1 MSRLRGWRV
10 AAIIVVAAGSLLATS
25 AGAWRLNGSSS
36 TAAYVQEVAKAGS
49 EDTFENRTRLYERLR
64 IDVMELAHPRL
75 SLHTYGTLSNDV
87 TNESL
92 GDTRTRLYNAYLQYR
107 PASAGTDAL
116 RYDIRLGRQWVLSGV
131 GAGTI
136 DGLVVSTDRPGW
148 GGLTLFGGTLG
159 MDTRDQLRF
168 DAPKDSR
175 RFGGDLRILPRV
187 SEGYEPELGV
197 SFAATSRNDVDENQK
212 IGARAALRVR
222 RQLRLWTEV
231 RHDLL
236 LDRTYGTAAGVEF
249 LKPARQMRLWAE
261 FNRRTPAF
269 PATSFFSVWDTKPVS
284 DVRGGVGMG
293 VAGPVRLILDFTR
306 TDFRAQTKYVD
317 VGGAQV
323 SRSKVDRATSYRVV
337 LERNAAQIGVRFS
350 SGFGGDRT
358 GLVASLNQD
367 IGERVNVN
375 LDLGYETYDYGS
387 NAYEDN
393 TATTGILALSYK
405 AARNTRITTQIE
417 AMNNRDLKQ
426 DIRLLARV
434 DQRFRLGR

>member
-1 MSRLRGWRV
+1 MSGHKGRRI
-10 AAIIVVAAGSLLATS
+10 AAIIALAAGPLLATNV
-25 AGAWRLNGSSS
+25 GAWRLNGSSS
-36 TAAYVQEVAKAGS
+36 TAAYVQEVAKAGFQ
-49 EDTFENRTRLYERLR
+49 DKFENRTRLYERLR
-64 IDVMELAHPRL
+64 VDAMDLAGPNL
-75 SLHTYGTLSNDV
+75 SFHTYGTVSNDV
-87 TNESL
+87 TNQSI

-107 PASAGTDAL
+107 PVPGGPNAM
-116 RYDIRLGRQWVLSGV
+116 RYDARLGRQWVLSGV

-136 DGLVVSTDRPGW
+136 DGLLVSTDRPGW
-148 GGLTLFGGTLG
+148 GGITLFAGTLG
-159 MDTRDQLRF
+159 MDTRSQLRF
-168 DAPKDSR
+168 DVPKDSR
-175 RFGGDLRILPRV
+175 RFGGDVRILPRF
-187 SEGYEPELGV
+187 STGYEPELGV
-197 SFAATSRNDVDENQK
+197 SFAATNRNDVDESRR

-222 RQLRLWTEV
+222 RQLRLWTEL

-236 LDRTYGTAAGVEF
+236 LDRTYGTTAGIEF
-249 LKPARQMRLWAE
+249 LKPVKRMRLWAE

-284 DVRGGVGMG
+284 EVRGGIGTSVK
-293 VAGPVRLILDFTR
+293 GPVRLILDFTR
-306 TDFRAQTKYVD
+306 TDFRAQTKYVE
-317 VGGAQV
+317 VGGTQV
-323 SRSKVDRATSYRVV
+323 SRSKVDRATAYRIV

-350 SGFGGDRT
+350 KGFGGDRT

-367 IGERVNVN
+367 IGNRANVN

-393 TATTGILALSYK
+393 TAATGILALSYK
-405 AARNTRITTQIE
+405 AARDTRVTAQIE